1 MDKERKNNPLLVEF
15 VNCTPHAIVLLSQD
29 TDGGW
34 DTVMTLES
42 SGLSFRA
49 VSDYEVVDSVT
60 CNEQEVE
67 VRKRF
72 FGKVTVTDGDGNEV
86 GLPQRKDGT
95 FYIVSS
101 ITAQAVPDRDD
112 FLMVDGTV
120 RDDSGRIIGCTGF
133 AIMH

>member
-1 MDKERKNNPLLVEF
+1 
-15 VNCTPHAIVLLSQD
+15 
-29 TDGGW
+29 
-34 DTVMTLES
+34 MTLES